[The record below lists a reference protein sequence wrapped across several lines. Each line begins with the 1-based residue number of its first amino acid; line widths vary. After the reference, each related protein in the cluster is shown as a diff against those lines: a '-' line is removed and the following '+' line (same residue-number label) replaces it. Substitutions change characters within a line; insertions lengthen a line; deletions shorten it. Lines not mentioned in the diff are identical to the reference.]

1 MGVRSEAT
9 RRGYPDGEV
18 LLTVGTGGGVASAV
32 GEQGGGLGGGPA
44 REPRRSPRTLEEAA
58 RRRPPPPV
66 REETPGKVVVCTPLL
81 SLQMCLFGRTCSLG

>member
-1 MGVRSEAT
+1 MGVRAEAT

-18 LLTVGTGGGVASAV
+18 LLMAGTGGGVAGAA

-58 RRRPPPPV
+58 RRRPPV
-66 REETPGKVVVCTPLL
+66 RDETPGKVVVCTPLL
-81 SLQMCLFGRTCSLG
+81 SLQMCLFGRTCSVG